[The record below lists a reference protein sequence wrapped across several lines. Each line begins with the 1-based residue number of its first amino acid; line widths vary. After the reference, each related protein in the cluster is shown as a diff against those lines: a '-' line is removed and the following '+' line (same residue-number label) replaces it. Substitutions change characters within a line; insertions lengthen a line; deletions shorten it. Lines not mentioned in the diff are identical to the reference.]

1 MEPGTVVSFCDR
13 TGTMVRPWREA
24 GYRAITVDLQPA
36 VMELLPGL
44 RHHVI
49 ADIRA
54 VGAAAIRRKAITP
67 IVAVF
72 AFPPC
77 TNLAVSGARWFKSKG
92 LGGLIEGLELVNACR
107 ELCEA
112 LGAPWML
119 ENPVSTLSSYW
130 REPDCTF
137 DPCDFGGYLEPEGD
151 HYTKRTCLWV
161 GGGFTMPAKRP
172 VYPHRGSQM
181 HLLAP
186 SPDRADLRSETP
198 KGFARAVFEHMTQAK
213 ADAA

>member
-1 MEPGTVVSFCDR
+1 MSRVVLSLCDR
-13 TGTMVRPWREA
+13 TGNMVAPWVAA
-24 GYRAITVDLQPA
+24 GYEAVCLDLSHPCG
-36 VMELLPGL
+36 ERREGL
-44 RHHVI
+44 VTW
-49 ADIRA
+49 
-54 VGAAAIRRKAITP
+54 VGADVRYWLPPRLDYA
-67 IVAVF
+67 VVF

-77 TNLAVSGARWFKSKG
+77 TNLAISGARWFRDKG
-92 LGGLIEGLELVNACR
+92 LRGLIDGLELVERCR
-107 ELCEA
+107 MICEWA
-112 LGAPWML
+112 GAPWML